1 MRHALHCIAFVLA
14 VGAGSAPA
22 ADSVSTDIDRNIV
35 EQGRLIEQAARQ
47 KSLSELLGNNENPF
61 KGKFD
66 HITQGIL
73 DASVEAARR
82 QGAPVAVTQGPDET
96 IYVFLSYSLG
106 DNNLKAVLGELAG
119 RENVVAVMRGIP
131 EGTKLQTGI
140 RRMQQLANQFSPPP
154 SVILHP
160 GKFHEFGVETVPT
173 VAYRGHRGELTVR
186 GLVNIDWFIEQ
197 MDKGKQGDLGLHGEV
212 AEIDEPDLIAVMKQ
226 RLAAID
232 LQQQAKD
239 SIETFWTRIEFRDLD
254 EAQTYRRREINPAI
268 VGVRNLATAEGQ
280 VFFREGERLNPLDK
294 MPFTQTIFVF
304 DATQEDH
311 LRLVDRWRSELPQHA
326 RFILIATRLPR
337 EDGWE
342 SLKKLEQRLKHP
354 VFLLSPDVLSRF
366 ELEYAPA
373 KVYADNDRKVFI
385 VEEVPTSLTE
395 PASNG

>member
-1 MRHALHCIAFVLA
+1 MRRTLFCIAFGVA
-14 VGAGSAPA
+14 AAACSASA
-22 ADSVSTDIDRNIV
+22 ADSVSADIDREIV
-35 EQGRLIEQAARQ
+35 EQGRIIEQDARG
-47 KSLSELLGNNENPF
+47 KSLSELLGDSKNPF

-66 HITQGIL
+66 RVTQDIL
-73 DASVEAARR
+73 GASVEAARR
-82 QGAPVAVTQGPDET
+82 QGAPVAAPQGPDET

-106 DNNLKAVLGELAG
+106 DSNLKAILGELAG

-131 EGTKLQTGI
+131 EGEKLQTGI
-140 RRMQQLANQFSPPP
+140 RRMQQLANQFSPAP

-160 GKFHEFGVETVPT
+160 GKFQEFDVETVPT
-173 VAYRGHRGELTVR
+173 IAYKGRRGDLMVR
-186 GLVNIDWFIEQ
+186 GLVNIDWFLEQ
-197 MDKGKQGDLGLHGEV
+197 LEKGKQGDLGLHGEV

-311 LRLVDRWRSELPQHA
+311 LRLVERWRSELPQHA

-342 SLKKLEQRLKHP
+342 SLKKLERRLKHP
-354 VFLLSPDVLSRF
+354 VFLLSPDVHARF

-373 KVYADNDRKVFI
+373 KAYADNDRKVFV
-385 VEEVPTSLTE
+385 VEEIPTSLTE